1 MRWIVKFAIVCLFLF
16 PGLAVMAAEKD
27 YSKDV
32 EVSTDVVYG
41 HKFALAMTMDVLRPR
56 KNANGA
62 GIVLIV
68 SGAWHSVVFP
78 PESAF
83 SSSYPYSA
91 WFDCRALFDKGF
103 TLFIVRH
110 GSGEKFLLPEIVDDV
125 RRSIRFIRYN
135 AQKYGVDPDRL
146 GSIGAS
152 AGGHLSMMLATTSD
166 EGVPNPKDWDGM
178 LRISDRVAA
187 AVAYYP
193 PTDIR
198 SWFVNGHAKDYE
210 AFRFDPKLAPEYSP
224 LLWVTPHSAPAL
236 MVHGDKDLGVPYW
249 HSEKMLAEY
258 KKNNVPCDLLTIKGV
273 GHGFDIGFKGFDQY
287 TPEQMKIM
295 ALARDTSVAWFEKY
309 LLAPKKEV
317 KIAEKAAPAAAPKV
331 DLTKEYAVVDLSKG
345 SEGPWPVTELDK
357 SPDDLLKDDA
367 WRTTKILLRRI
378 PAGKFV
384 MGTPAGDAIG
394 EQYAREYHAAD
405 KQHTVTLTKAFY
417 VAVFPTTQEQWSR
430 VTGGNPSYFAGNP
443 KRPVETVSWND
454 IRGGNWPVGEVD
466 AKSFIARLRKGSSQP
481 FDLPTE
487 AQWEYACRAG
497 TTRALNDPAANLPAN
512 TSGQKMAGKGE
523 GFDCTDA
530 NLDKIAWF
538 EGNSQRQTHDVGLK
552 APNAWGLYDMC
563 GNVSQWCLDFMAE
576 YPGDATDPA
585 GPVLEKTQGG
595 RIARGGYWSMSAA
608 GCRSSARNCDASAPQ
623 DRDSVRYNV
632 CGFRLALPAGQ

>member
-1 MRWIVKFAIVCLFLF
+1 MRSIVKFAIVCLFLC
-16 PGLAVMAAEKD
+16 PGLAARAADKD

-83 SSSYPYSA
+83 SSAYPYSA

-110 GSGEKFLLPEIVDDV
+110 GSGERFLLPEIVDDV

-166 EGVPNPKDWDGM
+166 EGVPNPKNWDGM
-178 LRISDRVAA
+178 LRIPDRVAA

-210 AFRFDPKLAPEYSP
+210 AFRFDPKLAPENSP
-224 LLWVTPHSAPAL
+224 LLWVTPQSAPAL
-236 MVHGDKDLGVPYW
+236 MVHGDKDTGVPYW

-258 KKNNVPCDLLTIKGV
+258 KKNNVPADLLTIKGV

-317 KIAEKAAPAAAPKV
+317 KAAQKAAPASAPKV
-331 DLTKEYAVVDLSKG
+331 NLSHEYAVVDLSAG
-345 SEGPWPVTELDK
+345 PAGPWPVTELDK
-357 SPDDLLKDDA
+357 APDDLLKNDA
-367 WRTTKILLRRI
+367 WRTTKLVLRRI

-384 MGTPAGDAIG
+384 MGTPAGDAAG
-394 EQYAREYHAAD
+394 ELYAREYHAED

-417 VAVFPTTQEQWSR
+417 MGVFPVTQDQWSR
-430 VTGGNPSYFAGNP
+430 VMGNDPSYFAGNP
-443 KRPVETVSWND
+443 KRPVETVSWNE
-454 IRGGNWPVGEVD
+454 IRGGAWPAGD
-466 AKSFIARLRKGSSQP
+466 AEAKTFIGRFRTGSSQAA
-481 FDLPTE
+481 DLPTE

-497 TTRALNDPAANLPAN
+497 TTRALNDPAANLPAK
-512 TSGQKMAGKGE
+512 TSGEKMAGKGE
-523 GFDCTDA
+523 GADCTDA
-530 NLDKIAWF
+530 NLAAIAWF

-552 APNAWGLYDMC
+552 AANAWGLYDMC
-563 GNVSQWCLDFMAE
+563 GNVSQWCLDWLGD
-576 YPGDATDPA
+576 YSGDATDPVGPPADKCHA
-585 GPVLEKTQGG
+585 GHML
-595 RIARGGYWSMSAA
+595 RGGYWSMDAP
-608 GCRSSARNCDASAPQ
+608 GCRSAARNYDASPPQ
-623 DRDSVRYNV
+623 EHGNVRYNV
-632 CGFRLALPAGQ
+632 CGFRLTLETE

>member
-1 MRWIVKFAIVCLFLF
+1 MRSIIKFAIVCLFLC
-16 PGLAVMAAEKD
+16 PGLAARAADKD

-68 SGAWHSVVFP
+68 SGAWHSVVFA

-83 SSSYPYSA
+83 STSYPYSA
-91 WFDCRALFDKGF
+91 WFDCRPLFDKGF

-146 GSIGAS
+146 GAMGAS
-152 AGGHLSMMLATTSD
+152 AGGHLTMMLATTAD
-166 EGVPNPKDWDGM
+166 NGVPNPKDWDGM
-178 LRISDRVAA
+178 LRISDRIAA

-224 LLWVTPHSAPAL
+224 LLWVTPQSAPAL
-236 MVHGDKDLGVPYW
+236 MVHGDKDTGVPIW

-258 KKNNVPCDLLTIKGV
+258 KKNNVPADLLTIKGV

-295 ALARDTSVAWFEKY
+295 ALARDTSVAWFEKN

-317 KIAEKAAPAAAPKV
+317 KAAQTAAPAAAPKV
-331 DLTKEYAVVDLSKG
+331 NLSREYAVVDLSTG
-345 SEGPWPVTELDK
+345 PAGPWPVTELEK
-357 SPDDLLKDDA
+357 APDDLLKNVA

-384 MGTPAGDAIG
+384 MGTPAGDAAG
-394 EQYAREYHAAD
+394 ELYAREYHAQD
-405 KQHTVTLTKAFY
+405 KPHTVTLTKAFY
-417 VAVFPTTQEQWSR
+417 AGVFPVTQEQWSR
-430 VTGGNPSYFAGNP
+430 VMGNDPSYFAGNP
-443 KRPVETVSWND
+443 KRPVETVSWNEV
-454 IRGGNWPVGEVD
+454 RGGAWPAGDAD
-466 AKSFIARLRKGSSQP
+466 AKTFMGRLAKGTSQP

-497 TTRALNDPAANLPAN
+497 TTRALSDPA
-512 TSGQKMAGKGE
+512 AGKGE
-523 GFDCTDA
+523 GADCTDD
-530 NLDKIAWF
+530 NLAKIAWF

-563 GNVSQWCLDFMAE
+563 GNVSQWCLDYFAD
-576 YPGDATDPA
+576 YPCKSANVNPVREAIDATDPV
-585 GPVLEKTQGG
+585 GPGLESGPSG
-595 RIARGGYWSMSAA
+595 RVTRGGYWSMSAA
-608 GCRSSARNCDASAPQ
+608 GCRSAARNYDASAPQ
-623 DRDSVRYNV
+623 ERSNVRYSV
-632 CGFRLALPAGQ
+632 CGFRLAMRAE